1 MYKHYR
7 LRDSKLAAWRS
18 ASGDTKTTKNKP
30 RVDYEPRSAHGR
42 AVNKLKKKI
51 KILITII
58 NYMTTH
64 HYIDY
69 ILQNPL
75 NFAP

>member
-18 ASGDTKTTKNKP
+18 PSGDTKTTKNKP

-42 AVNKLKKKI
+42 AVKNKPRV
-51 KILITII
+51 
-58 NYMTTH
+58 
-64 HYIDY
+64 DY
-69 ILQNPL
+69 EPRSAHGRAVKNKRD
-75 NFAP
+75 